1 MFHICNLMRKHR
13 EGENKKI
20 GATSLRNVFVFR
32 VIYGI
37 WIVCEKVD
45 RESSLHFF
53 TMWYLIIYG
62 SVMKIGN
69 KHVITPVCVLI
80 SS

>member
-1 MFHICNLMRKHR
+1 MRKHR

-20 GATSLRNVFVFR
+20 GATSLRY
-32 VIYGI
+32 VIITFSNKFWKKGME
-37 WIVCEKVD
+37 CEKVD